1 MPFHSYFEGAVRL
14 EWAFSIS
21 YTEKKPF
28 HIFRGELKIFL
39 FLKKNNLKSLYF
51 ESSKRPTWWQQK
63 KDQFSPNNIVY
74 SNFF

>member
-39 FLKKNNLKSLYF
+39 FLKKKIKNHCTLKVARDPHGG
-51 ESSKRPTWWQQK
+51 SKRK
-63 KDQFSPNNIVY
+63 I
-74 SNFF
+74 NFHQTT